1 MKTIYLIRHGETDNN
16 RNKILQGGN
25 VDIGLN
31 EKGRKQAEAFYQKFK
46 STPFKKIYTSSLIR
60 SIESVEKL
68 IAKGIPHEAIKE
80 LNEISFGI
88 YDGKISSEGKDSTY
102 PQLMK
107 AWEKGNLSAKM
118 EGGESPFEV
127 QERLEHVLEY
137 ILQQTE
143 EDPILLCMHGRAM
156 RIFLATVLNYDLK
169 YMHLF
174 THSNLGLYILQ
185 YTDKMFYIERF
196 NDTTHLK
203 NLDLQK
209 ASL

>member
-16 RNKILQGGN
+16 CNKILQGGN

-31 EKGRKQAEAFYQKFK
+31 EKGRRQAEAFYQKYK
-46 STPFKKIYTSSLIR
+46 SIPFKKIYTSSLIR

-68 IAKGIPHEAIKE
+68 IARGIPHETIKE

-88 YDGKISSEGKDSTY
+88 YDGKISSEGKESLY
-102 PQLMK
+102 GQLMN
-107 AWEKGNLSAKM
+107 AWNKGNLTAKM
-118 EGGESPFEV
+118 EGGESPLDV

-137 ILQQTE
+137 ILHQTE
-143 EDPILLCMHGRAM
+143 EDPILICMHGRAM
-156 RIFLATVLNYDLK
+156 RIFLATVLNYDLS

-174 THSNLGLYILQ
+174 THHNLGLYVLQ
-185 YTDKMFYIERF
+185 YTGTMFFIEKF
-196 NDTTHLK
+196 NDTTHLR

-209 ASL
+209 APL